1 MKKRA
6 KWIMLIIIVLVIGG
20 ILAAIFLRPQKQ
32 PQYSVEKAAR
42 GDLKQTVSINGAVK
56 PQKSL
61 ELSFEN
67 AGVVKKVN
75 VKVGDEVK
83 AGQPLVQLDNREEAL
98 RLEQVQ
104 ASLNLAKSNLAM
116 AQTNDL
122 LAAETTY
129 NEAHQSYLNLKEKN
143 KRDLREGEVSL
154 EEAENY
160 TRDYQ
165 EYFNDIEK
173 DYEDGDITLTLR
185 DLARTNLTNIQA
197 QERKAREALATL
209 ELTAKQAEDQ
219 TWYRKEQ
226 AREALE
232 RQKALAQNW
241 EKSNLLHQVDY
252 DRIALELAQL
262 QVTKNSFVSPIA
274 GIVSKI
280 NIEEGEVASAFS
292 PVMTLIARERE
303 IEAEV
308 PESDINAVKAGQ
320 ECEITLDAAS
330 DQTFNGQVA
339 SIEPAETIIEG
350 VTYYKIKINFQDLGR
365 LTRSGM
371 SADINIK
378 ILEKGDVLS
387 VPLRAVKEKDGKKYV
402 EIQEGEDKPNKQIF
416 VQTGLKGDGGRVEIL
431 EGLKEGDE
439 VITFVKQ

>member
-1 MKKRA
+1 MKKRT
-6 KWIMLIIIVLVIGG
+6 KWIMLVIIVLVIGG

-32 PQYSVEKAAR
+32 PQYSVEKAER
-42 GDLKQTVSINGAVK
+42 GDLKQTVSVNGTVK
-56 PQKSL
+56 PQKVL

-83 AGQPLVQLDNREEAL
+83 AGQSLVQLDNREEAL

-122 LAAETTY
+122 LAAETIY
-129 NEAHQSYLNLKEKN
+129 NEAHQGYLNLKGKN
-143 KRDLREGEVSL
+143 KRDLREREVSL

-173 DYEDGDITLTLR
+173 DYEDGNTTVTLR

-209 ELTAKQAEDQ
+209 ELTTKQAEDDA
-219 TWYRKEQ
+219 WYRKEQ

-232 RQKALAQNW
+232 RQKALAENW
-241 EKSNLLHQVDY
+241 EKSNLLQQVDY
-252 DRIALELAQL
+252 NRVALELAKL
-262 QVTKNSFVSPIA
+262 NVLKNSFASPIA

-280 NIEEGEVASAFS
+280 SVEEGEMASAFS
-292 PVMTLIARERE
+292 PVMTLIAQERE

-308 PESDINAVKAGQ
+308 PESDINAIKAGQ
-320 ECEITLDAAS
+320 ECEITLDAVS
-330 DQTFNGQVA
+330 GQIFNGQVA

-350 VTYYKIKINFQDLGR
+350 VTYYKIKINFQDLER

-371 SADINIK
+371 SADINVK
-378 ILEKGDVLS
+378 ILEKGDVLT

-402 EIQEGEDKPNKQIF
+402 EIREGKDKPNKQIF

-431 EGLKEGDE
+431 EGLKEGNE
-439 VITFVKQ
+439 VITFIKQ